1 LKASSRLWLPALTLL
16 ISSAAGSSEA
26 QTYFTPS
33 IGMAFGGVTD
43 DSKLSYGGD
52 LAFVGGGALGGSV
65 DFGFTRNFFGESA
78 SGSGNNV
85 TTLMGNLML
94 ISPGKP
100 RFYAS
105 GGLGLLKTRVQDVPG
120 FLDVDSN
127 DWGMNAGAGV
137 YIIGDGSVGF
147 RGDIRYFRRLTDP
160 EPDGEFDVEFGALRY
175 WRASAGVTLRF

>member
-1 LKASSRLWLPALTLL
+1 MSRGLFVPAFALL
-16 ISSAAGSSEA
+16 ISAAAAPSEA

-33 IGMAFGGVTD
+33 IGIAFGGVTD
-43 DSKLSYGGD
+43 DSKLSYSGD
-52 LAFVGGGALGGSV
+52 LAFVGSGALGASV
-65 DFGFTRNFFGESA
+65 DFGYTKNFFGESS

-94 ISPGKP
+94 VSSGTP

-105 GGLGLLKTRVQDVPG
+105 GGVGLLKTRVQDVPG

-127 DWGMNAGAGV
+127 DWGMSVGAGV

-160 EPDGEFDVEFGALRY
+160 EPDGEFDVDFGALRY
-175 WRASAGVTLRF
+175 WRASAGVALRF